1 MQKDFYDKR
10 CVCSVLPARHEK
22 KYLLMYGK
30 TEIETR
36 VLREYEYGN
45 IKKYLRKSV
54 PKMIIFQNDME
65 KIMQQ
70 DYKQFALV
78 YFLKTE

>member
-1 MQKDFYDKR
+1 MIKGV
-10 CVCSVLPARHEK
+10 CVQCCQRGMK
-22 KYLLMYGK
+22 KQYLLMYGK

-36 VLREYEYGN
+36 VLREYEYEN